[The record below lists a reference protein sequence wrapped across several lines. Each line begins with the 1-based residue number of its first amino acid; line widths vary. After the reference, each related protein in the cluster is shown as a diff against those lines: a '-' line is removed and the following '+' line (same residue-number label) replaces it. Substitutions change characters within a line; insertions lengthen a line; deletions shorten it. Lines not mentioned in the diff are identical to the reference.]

1 MGKGYSEEEIKD
13 KLSFIRLS
21 ELRENPIKGNFDLEH
36 LKKLNGYIFQDSPDV
51 AGKFRPE
58 VKISGNELWQKV
70 RSYSGFGSITV
81 CYSPMDSKSIKE
93 AEDVLNSVNIER
105 LKTLDKAD
113 LAKEIASIY
122 KKLDYIHP
130 FPDGNSRT
138 LREFTRTL
146 SEEAG
151 FKLDW
156 AKSTQT
162 EVYLA
167 RDFEVNSISLLRAS
181 TPTQKM
187 ALQDEIDAIRYHKE
201 YKPLEKII
209 ECSLS
214 KLSIEQSKIYKI
226 EFSFNKE
233 LSEKIGQKSYDVL
246 VNGIKSD
253 VLLKRD
259 SQLSKA
265 LEGLANHK
273 DMREKGISA
282 ESLKS
287 GTIQPLMLPNEFK
300 VNRPENRK
308 IDALGSKIES
318 KSTSDLQKKSKG
330 FSL

>member
-156 AKSTQT
+156 AKNSQQ
-162 EVYLA
+162 EIYLA

-181 TPTQKM
+181 TPTQKW
-187 ALQDEIDAIRYHKE
+187 H
-201 YKPLEKII
+201 YKMK
-209 ECSLS
+209 
-214 KLSIEQSKIYKI
+214 
-226 EFSFNKE
+226 
-233 LSEKIGQKSYDVL
+233 
-246 VNGIKSD
+246 
-253 VLLKRD
+253 
-259 SQLSKA
+259 
-265 LEGLANHK
+265 
-273 DMREKGISA
+273 
-282 ESLKS
+282 
-287 GTIQPLMLPNEFK
+287 LMLFATTKNI
-300 VNRPENRK
+300 N
-308 IDALGSKIES
+308 L
-318 KSTSDLQKKSKG
+318 
-330 FSL
+330 